1 MNKVILMGNLG
12 ADPELK
18 VTAGGMAVLKLRL
31 ATNKSFKDKSGEK
44 KQLTEWHSVTFFNKQ
59 AEGLVKHLTKG
70 QQILVEGELRT
81 STYEKDGETRY
92 RTEIVGS
99 QLEFVGDKKKSNHVE
114 DHQDLNGGDN
124 DGVENDEIPF

>member
-31 ATNKSFKDKSGEK
+31 ATNKSFKDKSGEL

-59 AEGLVKHLTKG
+59 AEGLAKHLTKG
-70 QQILVEGELRT
+70 QQILVEGEIRT

-99 QLEFVGDKKKSNHVE
+99 QLEFVGGKKKSNE
-114 DHQDLNGGDN
+114 DHNEPQEPGD
-124 DGVENDEIPF
+124 DDEIPF

>member
-31 ATNKSFKDKSGEK
+31 ATNKSFKDKSGEL

-59 AEGLVKHLTKG
+59 AEGLAKHLTKG

-99 QLEFVGDKKKSNHVE
+99 QLEFVGSKKKSNE
-114 DHQDLNGGDN
+114 DHNEQGDDLGYAD
-124 DGVENDEIPF
+124 DEMPF

>member
-1 MNKVILMGNLG
+1 VNKVILMGNLG

-31 ATNKSFKDKSGEK
+31 ATNKSFKDKSGEL

-59 AEGLVKHLTKG
+59 AEGLAKHLTKG

-99 QLEFVGDKKKSNHVE
+99 QLEFVGSKKKSNEGHNE
-114 DHQDLNGGDN
+114 QGDDLGGAD
-124 DGVENDEIPF
+124 DEIPF